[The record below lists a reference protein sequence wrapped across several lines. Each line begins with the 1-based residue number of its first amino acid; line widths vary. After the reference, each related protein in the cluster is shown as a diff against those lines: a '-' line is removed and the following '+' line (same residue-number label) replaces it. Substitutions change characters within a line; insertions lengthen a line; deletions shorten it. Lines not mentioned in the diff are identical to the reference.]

1 MKYDLQTIL
10 QLIKEIENEIT
21 YSGSGVYLT
30 KEGQDIYCDVND
42 VYDWFNEY
50 KLVLLDRCKIEE

>member
-10 QLIKEIENEIT
+10 QLIKEIENEIND
-21 YSGSGVYLT
+21 SGSGIYIT
-30 KEGQDIYCDVND
+30 KEGKDIYCDVND

-50 KLVLLDRCKIEE
+50 KHVLLDRCK

>member
-10 QLIKEIENEIT
+10 QLINEIENEIND
-21 YSGSGVYLT
+21 SGSGVYIT
-30 KEGQDIYCDVND
+30 KEGKDIYCDVND

-50 KLVLLDRCKIEE
+50 KHVLLDRCK

>member
-10 QLIKEIENEIT
+10 QLINEVENEIT
-21 YSGSGVYLT
+21 DSGSGVYIT
-30 KEGQDIYCDVND
+30 KEVKDIYCYVND

-50 KLVLLDRCKIEE
+50 KHVLLDRCK